1 MGLEEE
7 CMQGLEA
14 RRFAELIG
22 GAKHVHAISNAFDGN
37 AAAAKPFDVE
47 KAQG

>member
-1 MGLEEE
+1 MRLEEQRVE
-7 CMQGLEA
+7 RIETG
-14 RRFAELIG
+14 RFAELVG

-37 AAAAKPFDVE
+37 AAAAKPFHVE

>member
-1 MGLEEE
+1 MPEWGWKKSACRASKL
-7 CMQGLEA
+7 
-14 RRFAELIG
+14 
-22 GAKHVHAISNAFDGN
+22 VHAISNAFDGN